1 MGVQSYM
8 CTAAIL
14 AGGQAT
20 RFGGR
25 NKAALR
31 LGRDV
36 VLERQLAV
44 LRRVVDRTVII
55 ANDGSPYR
63 SYGVPVIPDLAPG
76 TGALGGIYT
85 AIQSASTAHT
95 LVVACD
101 MPFLSAPL
109 LAHLVEAGR
118 DVDIAIPRTS
128 RGYEPLCATYSR
140 RCAPLLQRRIEA
152 KQLKVMDLLAS
163 DHGLSIRELGPDEI
177 DQYGR
182 DDLLF
187 FNINTAEDYARA
199 IDLDAEA
206 RTGRG

>member
-1 MGVQSYM
+1 M

-31 LGRDV
+31 LGRDA
-36 VLERQLAV
+36 VLARQLAV

-55 ANDGSPYR
+55 ANDATPYR
-63 SYGVPVIPDLAPG
+63 SYRVPIIPDLAPG
-76 TGALGGIYT
+76 TGTLGAVYT
-85 AIQSASTAHT
+85 AIQSSQAAHT

-101 MPFLSAPL
+101 MPFLSVPFL
-109 LAHLVEAGR
+109 SHLIEAGR

-128 RGYEPLCATYSR
+128 RGYEPLCATYSQ
-140 RCAPLLQRRIEA
+140 RCAAVLQRRIEA
-152 KQLKVMDLLAS
+152 KQLKVTDLLAS

-182 DDLLF
+182 ADLLF
-187 FNINTAEDYARA
+187 FNINTAEDYVRA
-199 IDLDAEA
+199 TDLDAEA
-206 RTGRG
+206 RTGHG

>member
-1 MGVQSYM
+1 M

-14 AGGQAT
+14 AGGLAT

-31 LGRDV
+31 LGRAA

-44 LRRVVDRTVII
+44 LRRGGGPVVILP
-55 ANDGSPYR
+55 NDGTPYE
-63 SYGVPVIPDLAPG
+63 SYGVPIIADLAPG
-76 TGALGGIYT
+76 AGAIGAVYT
-85 AIQSASTAHT
+85 AIVSGSSAHT

-101 MPFLSAPL
+101 MPFLSVPF
-109 LAHLVEAGR
+109 LAHLIDAGR
-118 DVDIAIPRTS
+118 NVDIAIPRTAH
-128 RGYEPLCATYSR
+128 GYEPLCATYSR
-140 RCAPLLQRRIEA
+140 QCAAVLQRRIEA
-152 KQLKVMDLLAS
+152 KQLKVTDLLVS
-163 DHGLSIRELGPDEI
+163 DHGLSIRELCSDEI

-199 IDLDAEA
+199 MDLDAE
-206 RTGRG
+206 

>member
-1 MGVQSYM
+1 M

-14 AGGQAT
+14 AGGNAT

-31 LGRDV
+31 LGPDV

-55 ANDGSPYR
+55 ANDEAPYR
-63 SYGVPVIPDLAPG
+63 SYDVPVIPDLAPG

-85 AIQSASTAHT
+85 AIKSAPTAYT

-118 DVDIAIPRTS
+118 DVDIAIPKTS

-140 RCAPLLQRRIEA
+140 RCAPVLQRRIEA
-152 KQLKVMDLLAS
+152 QQLKVTDLLAS
-163 DHGLSIRELGPDEI
+163 DHGLSIRELGPDVI

-182 DDLLF
+182 EDLLF
-187 FNINTAEDYARA
+187 FNINTAEDYAKA
-199 IDLDAEA
+199 LELVF
-206 RTGRG
+206 